1 MDINEM
7 LYDEIQD
14 EFAFLKGVEV
24 GTEEYEKA
32 VSGVS
37 KLVDRAIE
45 YERVK
50 NEREKVEKEH
60 SAKIKAMDDERIDRW
75 IKNGIS
81 AAGIVA
87 GVGVTVWGTL
97 KTFKFEETGSVS
109 SIIGRGYINRLFF
122 KK

>member
-1 MDINEM
+1 MEINEM

-24 GTEEYEKA
+24 GTDDYEKA
-32 VSGVS
+32 VNGVS

-45 YERVK
+45 YEKVK

-60 SAKIKAMDDERIDRW
+60 TAKIKAMNDERIDRW

-81 AAGIVA
+81 AAGVVA
-87 GVGVTVWGTL
+87 GVGLTVWGTL
-97 KTFKFEETGSVS
+97 KTFKFEETGSIGS
-109 SIIGRGYINRLFF
+109 SIGRGYINRLFF
-122 KK
+122 KR